1 MVELLES
8 KFNTMLERAETK
20 YMTTLDALSH
30 SHETEKASIVALKD
44 MERFKAVEDAVNK
57 RQMELLA
64 MDSPLITETV
74 RNMIGESDLKNRRH
88 FNELKRIHK
97 ERTEVQEKT

>member
-1 MVELLES
+1 MVEILES

-20 YMTTLDALSH
+20 YMTTLDALSQSH
-30 SHETEKASIVALKD
+30 STEKASIVALKD

-64 MDSPLITETV
+64 MDSSLITEIV
-74 RNMIGESDLKNRRH
+74 RNMMCEADLKNRRQ
-88 FNELKRIHK
+88 FNNLKKIHK
-97 ERTEVQEKT
+97 DQIDEQEKK